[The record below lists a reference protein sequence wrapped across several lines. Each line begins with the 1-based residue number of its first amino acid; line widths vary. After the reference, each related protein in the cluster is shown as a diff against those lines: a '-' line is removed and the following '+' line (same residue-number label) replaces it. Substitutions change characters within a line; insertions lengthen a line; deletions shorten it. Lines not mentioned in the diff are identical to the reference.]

1 MVKNI
6 LYLSYD
12 GMTDPLGQSQVLP
25 YIIGLTKKG
34 YHFHLI
40 SFEKPDRFLAHMK
53 DILKICDENNITWVP
68 MLYTK
73 RPPLFSTIWD
83 VWRMKRKASELNKE
97 YSFSMVHCRSYLSA
111 LIGLSMKRRFKTAF
125 LFDMRGFWADER
137 VDGNIWTLKNPI
149 YRWVYNYFKRKE
161 KIFFSTA
168 DHIISLTNEGKKEIL
183 SWNGFENLTNK
194 ISVIPCCVDIVK
206 FDKKRVSAEM
216 LKVKKLELGI
226 NDSQFIMGYVGSIG
240 TWYMLEEMLSFYKR
254 SSNSL
259 TDPLFL
265 FVTKENPKDIYKLS
279 DDLEIPRNEI
289 IVTSCNHADM
299 PLYMSLFSCSIFFI
313 KPLYSKKASSPTKQ
327 GELMAMGIPIMCN
340 DKVGDTAGIVR
351 KYNSGLVISSDKI
364 NESVMSD
371 YTFSES
377 KAIEGAQ
384 EYFGLEKGLNTYG
397 EIYKKI
403 I

>member
-40 SFEKPDRFLAHMK
+40 SFEKPDRFIAHKK
-53 DILKICDENNITWVP
+53 DILQICEENNITWVP

-73 RPPLFSTIWD
+73 RPPLFSTMWD
-83 VWRMKRKASELNKE
+83 VWRMKRKAFELNKE

-137 VDGNIWTLKNPI
+137 VDGNIWNLKNPV
-149 YRWVYNYFKRKE
+149 YRWVYHFFKAKE
-161 KIFFSTA
+161 KVFFSTA

-183 SWNGFENLTNK
+183 SWNGFENLTDK

-206 FDKKRVSAEM
+206 FDKKKVSTEM
-216 LKVKKLELGI
+216 LKVKKSELGI
-226 NDSQFIMGYVGSIG
+226 SDSQFILGYVGSIG

-254 SSNSL
+254 SSKPL
-259 TDPLFL
+259 TNPLFL
-265 FVTKENPKDIYKLS
+265 FVTKENENDIYRLS
-279 DDLEIPRNEI
+279 DNMDIPRKEI
-289 IVTSCNHADM
+289 IVTSCYHNDM
-299 PLYMSLFSCSIFFI
+299 PLYMSLFNCSIFFI
-313 KPLYSKKASSPTKQ
+313 KPVYSKKASSPTKQ
-327 GELMAMGIPIMCN
+327 GELMAMGIPVICN
-340 DKVGDTAGIVR
+340 DKVGDTADIVR
-351 KYNSGLVISSDKI
+351 KYNSGLVISSEKI
-364 NESVMSD
+364 NESVISD

-377 KAIEGAQ
+377 NAIEGAQ
-384 EYFGLEKGLNTYG
+384 EYFGLEKGVNTYG

>member
-40 SFEKPDRFLAHMK
+40 SFEKPDRFIAHKK
-53 DILKICDENNITWVP
+53 DILQICEENNITWVP

-73 RPPLFSTIWD
+73 RPPLFSTMWD
-83 VWRMKRKASELNKE
+83 VWRMKRKAFELNKE

-111 LIGLSMKRRFKTAF
+111 LICLSMKRRFKTAF

-137 VDGNIWTLKNPI
+137 VDGNIWNLKNPI
-149 YRWVYNYFKRKE
+149 YRWVYHFFKAKE
-161 KIFFSTA
+161 KVFFSTA

-183 SWNGFENLTNK
+183 SWNGFENLTDK

-206 FDKKRVSAEM
+206 FDKKRVSTEM
-216 LKVKKLELGI
+216 LKVKKSELGI
-226 NDSQFIMGYVGSIG
+226 SDSQFILGYVGSIG

-254 SSNSL
+254 SSKSL
-259 TDPLFL
+259 TNPLFL
-265 FVTKENPKDIYKLS
+265 FVTKENENDIYRLS
-279 DDLEIPRNEI
+279 DNMDIPRKEI
-289 IVTSCNHADM
+289 IVTSCYHNDM
-299 PLYMSLFSCSIFFI
+299 PLYMSLFNCSIFFI
-313 KPLYSKKASSPTKQ
+313 KPVYSKKASSPTKQ
-327 GELMAMGIPIMCN
+327 GELMAMGIPVICN
-340 DKVGDTAGIVR
+340 DKVGDTADIVR
-351 KYNSGLVISSDKI
+351 KYNSGLVISSEKI
-364 NESVMSD
+364 NESVISD

-377 KAIEGAQ
+377 NAIEGAQ
-384 EYFGLEKGLNTYG
+384 EYFGLEKGVNTYG

>member
-40 SFEKPDRFLAHMK
+40 SFEKPDRFIAHKK
-53 DILKICDENNITWVP
+53 DILQICEENNITWVP

-73 RPPLFSTIWD
+73 RPPLFSTMWD
-83 VWRMKRKASELNKE
+83 VWRMKKKAFELNKE

-137 VDGNIWTLKNPI
+137 VDGNIWNLKNPV
-149 YRWVYNYFKRKE
+149 YRWVYHFFKAKE
-161 KIFFSTA
+161 KVFFSTA

-183 SWNGFENLTNK
+183 SWNGFENLTDK

-206 FDKKRVSAEM
+206 FDKKRVSTEM
-216 LKVKKLELGI
+216 LKVKKSELGI
-226 NDSQFIMGYVGSIG
+226 SDSQFILGYVGSIG

-254 SSNSL
+254 SSKSL
-259 TDPLFL
+259 TNPLFL
-265 FVTKENPKDIYKLS
+265 FVTKENENDIYRLS
-279 DDLEIPRNEI
+279 DNMDIPRKEI
-289 IVTSCNHADM
+289 IVTSCYHNDM
-299 PLYMSLFSCSIFFI
+299 PLYMSLFNCSIFFI
-313 KPLYSKKASSPTKQ
+313 KPVYSKKASSPTKQ
-327 GELMAMGIPIMCN
+327 GELMAMGIPVICN
-340 DKVGDTAGIVR
+340 DKVGDTADIVR
-351 KYNSGLVISSDKI
+351 KYNSGLVISSEKI
-364 NESVMSD
+364 NESVISD

-377 KAIEGAQ
+377 NAIEGAQ
-384 EYFGLEKGLNTYG
+384 EYFGLEKGVNTYG

>member
-40 SFEKPDRFLAHMK
+40 SFEKPDRFIAHKK
-53 DILKICDENNITWVP
+53 DILQICEENNITWVP

-73 RPPLFSTIWD
+73 RPPLFSTMWD
-83 VWRMKRKASELNKE
+83 VWRMKKKAFELNKE

-137 VDGNIWTLKNPI
+137 VDGNIWNLKNPV
-149 YRWVYNYFKRKE
+149 YRWVYHFFKAKE
-161 KIFFSTA
+161 KVFFSTA

-183 SWNGFENLTNK
+183 SWNGFENLTDK

-206 FDKKRVSAEM
+206 FDKKRVSTEM
-216 LKVKKLELGI
+216 LKVKKSELGI
-226 NDSQFIMGYVGSIG
+226 SDSQFILGYVGSIG

-254 SSNSL
+254 SSKPL
-259 TDPLFL
+259 TNPLFL
-265 FVTKENPKDIYKLS
+265 FVTKENENDIYRLS
-279 DDLEIPRNEI
+279 DNMDIPRKEI
-289 IVTSCNHADM
+289 IVTSCYHNDM
-299 PLYMSLFSCSIFFI
+299 PLYMSLFNCSIFFI
-313 KPLYSKKASSPTKQ
+313 KPVYSKKASSPTKQ
-327 GELMAMGIPIMCN
+327 GELMAMGIPVICN
-340 DKVGDTAGIVR
+340 DKVGDTADIVR
-351 KYNSGLVISSDKI
+351 KYNSGLVISSEKI
-364 NESVMSD
+364 NESVISD

-377 KAIEGAQ
+377 NAIEGAQ
-384 EYFGLEKGLNTYG
+384 EYFGLEKGVNTYG

>member
-40 SFEKPDRFLAHMK
+40 SFEKPDRFLAHKK

-137 VDGNIWTLKNPI
+137 VDGNIWNLKNPI
-149 YRWVYNYFKRKE
+149 YRWVYNYFKRQE
-161 KIFFSTA
+161 LLFLNHA
-168 DHIISLTNEGKKEIL
+168 DYTVSLTTTGKSEMLKWKGVSRLNERVK
-183 SWNGFENLTNK
+183 
-194 ISVIPCCVDIVK
+194 VIPCCADLNL
-206 FDKKRVSAEM
+206 FEPVSKDSE
-216 LKVKKLELGI
+216 EFTLG
-226 NDSQFIMGYVGSIG
+226 YLGSLG
-240 TWYMLEEMLSFYKR
+240 TWYMLTEMLMVFKKIKDEIPTAKFHFLTKDDPEIIYSE
-254 SSNSL
+254 SNKMGIELDDLIVEES
-259 TDPLFL
+259 DR
-265 FVTKENPKDIYKLS
+265 KDIPFKTRNWNFSVFFILPCFSKLS
-279 DDLEIPRNEI
+279 
-289 IVTSCNHADM
+289 
-299 PLYMSLFSCSIFFI
+299 
-313 KPLYSKKASSPTKQ
+313 SSPTKQ
-327 GELMAMGIPIMCN
+327 GELMGMGIPIICN
-340 DKVGDTAGIVR
+340 SGVGDVDLIVE
-351 KYNSGLVISSDKI
+351 KYQSGYVVANVNQFNLDELLNKKFDKETLKKGADDYFSLLKGV
-364 NESVMSD
+364 ESYNM
-371 YTFSES
+371 
-377 KAIEGAQ
+377 
-384 EYFGLEKGLNTYG
+384 
-397 EIYKKI
+397 IYKEI
-403 I
+403 C

>member
-40 SFEKPDRFLAHMK
+40 SFEKPDRFLAHKK

-137 VDGNIWTLKNPI
+137 VDGNIWNLKNPI

-289 IVTSCNHADM
+289 IVTSCNHTDM

-313 KPLYSKKASSPTKQ
+313 KPVYSKKASSPTKQ

>member
-40 SFEKPDRFLAHMK
+40 SFEKPDRFLAHKK

-137 VDGNIWTLKNPI
+137 VDGNIWNLKNPI

>member
-1 MVKNI
+1 MKNI

-137 VDGNIWTLKNPI
+137 VDGNIWNLKNPI
-149 YRWVYNYFKRKE
+149 YRWVYN
-161 KIFFSTA
+161 
-168 DHIISLTNEGKKEIL
+168 
-183 SWNGFENLTNK
+183 
-194 ISVIPCCVDIVK
+194 
-206 FDKKRVSAEM
+206 
-216 LKVKKLELGI
+216 
-226 NDSQFIMGYVGSIG
+226 
-240 TWYMLEEMLSFYKR
+240 
-254 SSNSL
+254 
-259 TDPLFL
+259 
-265 FVTKENPKDIYKLS
+265 
-279 DDLEIPRNEI
+279 
-289 IVTSCNHADM
+289 
-299 PLYMSLFSCSIFFI
+299 
-313 KPLYSKKASSPTKQ
+313 
-327 GELMAMGIPIMCN
+327 
-340 DKVGDTAGIVR
+340 
-351 KYNSGLVISSDKI
+351 
-364 NESVMSD
+364 
-371 YTFSES
+371 
-377 KAIEGAQ
+377 
-384 EYFGLEKGLNTYG
+384 
-397 EIYKKI
+397 
-403 I
+403 

>member
-40 SFEKPDRFLAHMK
+40 SFEKPDRFIAHKK
-53 DILKICDENNITWVP
+53 DILQICEENNITWVP

-73 RPPLFSTIWD
+73 RPPLFSTMWD
-83 VWRMKRKASELNKE
+83 VWRMKRKAFELNKE

-137 VDGNIWTLKNPI
+137 VDGNIWNLKNPI
-149 YRWVYNYFKRKE
+149 YRWVYHFFKAKE
-161 KIFFSTA
+161 KVFFSTA

-183 SWNGFENLTNK
+183 SWNGFENLTDK

-206 FDKKRVSAEM
+206 FDKKRVSTEM
-216 LKVKKLELGI
+216 LKVKKSELGI
-226 NDSQFIMGYVGSIG
+226 SDSQFILGYVGSIG

-254 SSNSL
+254 SSKPL
-259 TDPLFL
+259 TNPLFL
-265 FVTKENPKDIYKLS
+265 FVTKENENDIYRLS
-279 DDLEIPRNEI
+279 DNMDIPRKEI
-289 IVTSCNHADM
+289 IVTSCYHNDM
-299 PLYMSLFSCSIFFI
+299 PLYMSLFNCSIFFI
-313 KPLYSKKASSPTKQ
+313 KPVYSKKASSPTKQ
-327 GELMAMGIPIMCN
+327 GELMAMGIPVICN
-340 DKVGDTAGIVR
+340 DKVGDTADIVR
-351 KYNSGLVISSDKI
+351 KYNSGLVISSEKI
-364 NESVMSD
+364 NESVISD

-377 KAIEGAQ
+377 NAIEGAQ
-384 EYFGLEKGLNTYG
+384 EYFGLEKGVNTYG